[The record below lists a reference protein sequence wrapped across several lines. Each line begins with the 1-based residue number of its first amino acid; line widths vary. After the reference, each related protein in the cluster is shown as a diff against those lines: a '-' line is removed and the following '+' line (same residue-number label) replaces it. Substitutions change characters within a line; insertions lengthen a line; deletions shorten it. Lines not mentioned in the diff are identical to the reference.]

1 MSLDRNQGVKYMQQS
16 IITLLTLLTFGGLWS
31 EEDFKTINQTLDQL
45 ESESDYEGKR
55 LDIQYFLTKKCA
67 GAYQVLLEIGE
78 EDIEEI
84 TSKFIKTSIGLR
96 MMIGGNKPGGLD
108 KSRDEIALEV
118 DEDVKSFKDT
128 YLNHLVTWYES
139 AERNPEAIFSKPFA
153 EDLSVCMSIA
163 DSMSKSN

>member
-1 MSLDRNQGVKYMQQS
+1 MRITPPLTPPPLTYCRNP
-16 IITLLTLLTFGGLWS
+16 
-31 EEDFKTINQTLDQL
+31 
-45 ESESDYEGKR
+45 
-55 LDIQYFLTKKCA
+55 
-67 GAYQVLLEIGE
+67 
-78 EDIEEI
+78 
-84 TSKFIKTSIGLR
+84 
-96 MMIGGNKPGGLD
+96 NKPGGLD

-118 DEDVKSFKDT
+118 DEDVESFKDT

>member
-1 MSLDRNQGVKYMQQS
+1 MKHLLFS
-16 IITLLTLLTFGGLWS
+16 LTLIISTNAWADD
-31 EEDFKTINQTLDQL
+31 DFDTLNQTLNQL
-45 ESESDYEGKR
+45 ESEPEYEGKR
-55 LDIQYFLTKKCA
+55 LDIQYFLTRKCA
-67 GAYQVLLEIGE
+67 GAYQVLIEIGE

-84 TSKFIKTSIGLR
+84 TSRFINASIGLR

-118 DEDVKSFKDT
+118 NEDVKSFKDA
-128 YLNHLVTWYES
+128 YLNHLVRWYES

>member
-1 MSLDRNQGVKYMQQS
+1 MIKNL
-16 IITLLTLLTFGGLWS
+16 TTLLLTLLVSGSLWAND
-31 EEDFKTINQTLDQL
+31 DFKTLNQTLEQL
-45 ESESDYEGKR
+45 ESEPDYEGKR
-55 LDIQYFLTKKCA
+55 MDIQYFLTKKCA
-67 GAYQVLLEIGE
+67 GVYEILIEIGE

-84 TSKFIKTSIGLR
+84 ASRFISASIGLR
-96 MMIGGNKPGGLD
+96 LMIGGNKPGGLD

-118 DEDVKSFKDT
+118 NEDVKGFKDA

-153 EDLSVCMSIA
+153 EDLSICMSIA

>member
-1 MSLDRNQGVKYMQQS
+1 MNKNLLLS
-16 IITLLTLLTFGGLWS
+16 LTLIISANAWA
-31 EEDFKTINQTLDQL
+31 EDDFETLNETLNQL
-45 ESESDYEGKR
+45 ESEPDYEGKR
-55 LDIQYFLTKKCA
+55 LDIQYLLTRKCA

-84 TSKFIKTSIGLR
+84 TSKFIDASIGLR
-96 MMIGGNKPGGLD
+96 MWIGGNKPGGLD

-118 DEDVKSFKDT
+118 DENVKSFKDA

-153 EDLSVCMSIA
+153 EDLSICMSIA
-163 DSMSKSN
+163 GSMSKSN